1 MPAKKNPV
9 DPDEAFYLSQIPKQK
24 TPPLEASKVSKVLRQ
39 VIQRR
44 GYAAVQSAD
53 QLRVAWA
60 EIVGPQLARKSQV
73 GKIVRGQLMI
83 LASDKVVASE
93 LEFGKSQTVR
103 QLQAR
108 HPEFSI
114 RSLKIRVDGPQ

>member
-1 MPAKKNPV
+1 MPAKKTPV
-9 DPDEAFYLSQIPKQK
+9 DPDEAFYLSLIPKQK
-24 TPPLEASKVSKVLRQ
+24 SPPLEASKVSKVLRQ

-60 EIVGPQLARKSQV
+60 EIVGPQLAKQSQV

-83 LASDKVVASE
+83 LAPDKVVANE
-93 LEFGKSQTVR
+93 LELSKSQIVR
-103 QLQAR
+103 QLQSR

-114 RSLKIRVDGPQ
+114 RSLKIRVDGSQ